1 MGRMGASLFTFHF
14 IISTESW
21 SIGVFSLIVL
31 LFYGS
36 LRLKFDLELMFRIE
50 FRMILNKILNT
61 NFKYH
66 FKRSDQ
72 DFSLFTLHSS
82 LSTLH
87 STSHFS
93 LLTFHF
99 TSALAFGVG
108 RLYLAAKKEMLN
120 WLKRKLGRKE
130 VTQGEV
136 QPLCIEG
143 TRTTLTPQP
152 DEAEIAAKALLEQFA
167 SEKGKVKREKSADTS
182 TERDEER
189 GPAYY
194 RRLAERIREGRTTE
208 ARLVMR
214 YLAYCEQELQNPLL
228 PPGQV
233 ADLEKELYRRLDII
247 DREGGELKRRWQHCL
262 AEVTV
267 RLMNAPENKDAPTEQ
282 KSDKLTQ
289 IKQISS

>member
-1 MGRMGASLFTFHF
+1 MPLP
-14 IISTESW
+14 
-21 SIGVFSLIVL
+21 L
-31 LFYGS
+31 LSVWG
-36 LRLKFDLELMFRIE
+36 DC
-50 FRMILNKILNT
+50 IL
-61 NFKYH
+61 
-66 FKRSDQ
+66 Q
-72 DFSLFTLHSS
+72 Q
-82 LSTLH
+82 
-87 STSHFS
+87 
-93 LLTFHF
+93 
-99 TSALAFGVG
+99 
-108 RLYLAAKKEMLN
+108 KKEMLN

-143 TRTTLTPQP
+143 AHTTLTPQP
-152 DEAEIAAKALLEQFA
+152 DEAEIAAKALLEQL
-167 SEKGKVKREKSADTS
+167 SGKGGVDGVNGVNGGNGTNGKNEPEVGS
-182 TERDEER
+182 
-189 GPAYY
+189 PAYY

-267 RLMNAPENKDAPTEQ
+267 RLMNATENKDAPAEQ
-282 KSDKLTQ
+282 KSDKSTQ
-289 IKQISS
+289 IQQISS